1 MSPKNRPI
9 VFSFIAVAILLLN
22 GCAPAMN
29 EISTTSPSNGNPQI
43 AETAAPVISP
53 STPTPQP
60 IATQVTYGPGQTDF
74 PAGINPLSGQPVAD
88 QSLLKIPAMLISV
101 SNFPATARPQAGLSF
116 APMVFQFSIT
126 EGADRF
132 LAVFYGEN
140 PAPEI
145 PIVGDCAI
153 RKEPFKQTGALLGN
167 RVWLDKNKNGIQDV
181 GEPGIGGVCVNLYDA
196 SNKLIQQTTTDTNG
210 YYGFNVQSGQTY
222 TIEFIKPATM
232 DFTQANVGD
241 DDHDSDADPSS
252 GRTQTINMAKD
263 DLSWDTG
270 LVPNDAYAAPTP
282 DPKTDPKAEVGPVR
296 SGRLL
301 YAHIANF
308 FQDSCLI
315 YAFASPEVLARIPK
329 CAFVTHEVSA
339 GGSMLTMDRMKAIAD
354 ENMRHSADKPFNY
367 ASNIFS
373 DQVPSGGVPASQLNV
388 FFASLN
394 QSGWTYDP
402 LYQAWLRS
410 VDNSDPNSPGVL
422 HLDTDRLTGRQLHI
436 ENLIVIMADT
446 DVVSPTNIDI
456 HLDQGNEG
464 YAFLFRDGQMFKIK
478 WNTRAGDYEKK
489 TGYERPIKFVNFD
502 GSPAALKPG
511 HTWMI
516 IVTPFST
523 FKEGQPGIYQVL
535 YAAPEGEAR

>member
-1 MSPKNRPI
+1 MHHKNRSI
-9 VFSFIAVAILLLN
+9 MFTCVVAAVFLLN
-22 GCAPAMN
+22 SCAPATN
-29 EISTTSPSNGNPQI
+29 EISTSSPGNSEHQST
-43 AETAAPVISP
+43 ETAAPATSALI
-53 STPTPQP
+53 PTPQP
-60 IATQVTYGPGQTDF
+60 TATQVTYGPDQTEF
-74 PAGINPLSGQPVAD
+74 PAGINPLSGLPVTD
-88 QSLLKIPAMLISV
+88 PSLLKTPAMLISV

-116 APMVFQFSIT
+116 APMVFEFSIT

-145 PIVGDCAI
+145 PIVGDCNV
-153 RKEPFKQTGALLGN
+153 RKEPFQQTGTLLGN

-222 TIEFIKPATM
+222 TIEFVKPATM

-241 DDHDSDADPSS
+241 NDHDSDANPSS
-252 GRTQTINMAKD
+252 GRTQTISMAKD
-263 DLSWDTG
+263 DLSWDAG

-282 DPKTDPKAEVGPVR
+282 DPKKDPKAEVGPVR

-301 YAHIANF
+301 YAYIANF

-329 CAFVTHEVSA
+329 CSFVTHEVSA
-339 GGSMLTMDRMKAIAD
+339 GGAMLTIDRMKAIAD

-402 LYQAWLRS
+402 LYRAWLRS

-422 HLDTDRLTGRQLHI
+422 HLDTDRLTGRQLHM

-456 HLDQGNEG
+456 HLDPGSEG

-478 WNTRAGDYEKK
+478 WDTRAGDYEKK

-516 IVTPFST
+516 VVTPFST

>member
-1 MSPKNRPI
+1 MPQKNWPI
-9 VFSFIAVAILLLN
+9 TFTFIAIAVFLLN
-22 GCAPAMN
+22 GCAPAIN
-29 EISTTSPSNGNPQI
+29 EISTTSPINVDPQSTETI
-43 AETAAPVISP
+43 ALANSS

-60 IATQVTYGPGQTDF
+60 TATQVTYGPDQTEF
-74 PAGINPLSGQPVAD
+74 PASINPLSGLPVTD
-88 QSLLKIPAMLISV
+88 PSLLKIPAMLISV
-101 SNFPATARPQAGLSF
+101 SNFPATARPQSGLSF

-153 RKEPFKQTGALLGN
+153 RKEPFKQTGTILGN

-181 GEPGIGGVCVNLYDA
+181 GEPGIGGVCVNLYDGN
-196 SNKLIQQTTTDTNG
+196 NKLVKQTTTDTNG
-210 YYGFNVQSGQTY
+210 YYGFNVQAGQTY
-222 TIEFIKPATM
+222 TIEFGKSAYL

-241 DDHDSDADPSS
+241 DDHDSDADPAS
-252 GRTQTINMAKD
+252 GRTQTISVAKD
-263 DLSWDTG
+263 DLSWDAG
-270 LVPNDAYAAPTP
+270 LVPNDAYVALTP
-282 DPKTDPKAEVGPVR
+282 NPKTDPKPEVGPVR

-315 YAFASPEVLARIPK
+315 DAFASPEVLVKIPK
-329 CAFVTHEVSA
+329 CSFVTHEVTA
-339 GGSMLTMDRMKAIAD
+339 GGSMLTLDRMKAIAN
-354 ENMRHSADKPFNY
+354 ENMLHSTDKPFNY

-373 DQVPSGGVPASQLNV
+373 DQAPSGGVPASQLNV

-422 HLDTDRLTGRQLHI
+422 HLDTDRLTGRQLSI

-446 DVVSPTNIDI
+446 DVISPTNLDI

-489 TGYERPIKFVNFD
+489 TGYQRPIKFMNFD
-502 GSPAALKPG
+502 GSPVALKPG

-523 FKEGQPGIYQVL
+523 LQEGQPGIYQL
-535 YAAPEGEAR
+535 RYAAPEGEAR

>member
-1 MSPKNRPI
+1 MHHKSWSI
-9 VFSFIAVAILLLN
+9 VFTYVIVAVFLLN
-22 GCAPAMN
+22 GCAPATS
-29 EISTTSPSNGNPQI
+29 EISTTSPGNNDTQSTEAVIP
-43 AETAAPVISP
+43 ATSAPISK
-53 STPTPQP
+53 PQP
-60 IATQVTYGPGQTDF
+60 TATQVTYGPDQTEF
-74 PAGINPLSGQPVAD
+74 PVGVNPLSGLPVTD
-88 QSLLKIPAMLISV
+88 PSLLKTPAMLISV
-101 SNFPATARPQAGLSF
+101 SNFPSVARPQSGLSF
-116 APMVFQFSIT
+116 APMVFEFSIT

-153 RKEPFKQTGALLGN
+153 RREPFKQTSILLGN

-181 GEPGIGGVCVNLYDA
+181 GEPGVGGVCVNLYDA
-196 SNKLIQQTTTDTNG
+196 NNKLVQQTTTDTNG
-210 YYGFNVQSGQTY
+210 FYGFNVDAGTY
-222 TIEFIKPATM
+222 TVEFVKPKYL

-252 GRTQTINMAKD
+252 GRTQTVSVTKD
-263 DLSWDTG
+263 DLSRDAG
-270 LVPNDAYAAPTP
+270 LVPNDAYVAPTP
-282 DPKTDPKAEVGPVR
+282 DLKTDPKAEIGPVR

-315 YAFASPEVLARIPK
+315 DAFASPEVLVKIPK
-329 CAFVTHEVSA
+329 CSFVTHEVNA
-339 GGSMLTMDRMKAIAD
+339 GGSMLGLDRFHAIAD
-354 ENMRHSADKPFNY
+354 ENMKHSTDKPFNY

-373 DQVPSGGVPASQLNV
+373 DQIPSGGVPASQLNV
-388 FFASLN
+388 DYASLN
-394 QSGWTYDP
+394 QSSWTYDP

-410 VDNSDPNSPGVL
+410 VDMSDPNNIGVL
-422 HLDTDRLTGRQLHI
+422 HLDSDRLTGRQLYAD
-436 ENLIVIMADT
+436 NVIVVMADT
-446 DVVSPTNIDI
+446 DVISPTNLDI

-464 YAFLFRDGQMFKIK
+464 YAFLFRNGQMFKIK

-489 TGYERPIKFVNFD
+489 TGYQRPIKFVNFD
-502 GSPAALKPG
+502 GTPASLKPG
-511 HTWMI
+511 HTWII

-523 FKEGQPGIYQVL
+523 FKEGQPGTYQVI

>member
-1 MSPKNRPI
+1 MHHKNRSI
-9 VFSFIAVAILLLN
+9 MFTCVVAAVFLLN
-22 GCAPAMN
+22 SCAPATN
-29 EISTTSPSNGNPQI
+29 EISTSSPGNSEHQST
-43 AETAAPVISP
+43 ETATTATSALI
-53 STPTPQP
+53 PTPQP
-60 IATQVTYGPGQTDF
+60 TATQVTYGPDQTEF
-74 PAGINPLSGQPVAD
+74 PAGINPLSGLPVTD
-88 QSLLKIPAMLISV
+88 PSLLKTPAMLISV

-116 APMVFQFSIT
+116 APMVFEFSIT
-126 EGADRF
+126 EGANRF

-145 PIVGDCAI
+145 PIVGDCNV
-153 RKEPFKQTGALLGN
+153 RQEPFQQTGTLLGN

-222 TIEFIKPATM
+222 TIEFVKPATM
-232 DFTQANVGD
+232 DFAQANVGD
-241 DDHDSDADPSS
+241 DDHDSDANPSS
-252 GRTQTINMAKD
+252 GRTQTISMEKD
-263 DLSWDTG
+263 DLSWDAG

-422 HLDTDRLTGRQLHI
+422 HLDTDRLTGRQLHM

-446 DVVSPTNIDI
+446 DVISPTNIDI